1 MFQNGSNLEGKTSEE
16 EKFYNKHSAAQF
28 LFGKVDTHPLCRHK
42 MSEQVILRGGRGGD
56 VTEKVTV

>member
-42 MSEQVILRGGRGGD
+42 MS
-56 VTEKVTV
+56 